1 MKPGAVIWFT
11 FNAYLTTVPFYY
23 IFYEVEASTGSI

>member
-11 FNAYLTTVPFYY
+11 FNAYLTTVSFYY
-23 IFYEVEASTGSI
+23 IFDQVEANTGSI